1 MAKYKIALMP
11 GDGIGV
17 DVMDAA
23 KLVLDALS
31 LDAEYEYADIG
42 WKFWCEEGN
51 PLPQRTIKTLRKS
64 TCALFGA
71 ITSKNKEEAQKE
83 LKNGLQGQGLIY
95 RSPILSL
102 RELFDLYVSFRPC
115 LAFAGNPLNYKD
127 GLELIVFRENTE
139 GLYSGLELFPLTDN
153 LRAAINHHNPRME
166 IFQDTP
172 GEDIALSLRV
182 ITVMGAQ
189 RIARAA
195 FQYAARFG
203 YPKVTLVEKANVL
216 RETSGLMHREAIKV
230 AADFP
235 SVDLEITNIDA
246 QVMWLVKAPENYGIM
261 VTSNLFGDILSD
273 LCAQLVG
280 GLGFTPSGNIGDN
293 FAIFE
298 PSHGS
303 APKYSGQYVANPMA
317 MILTVAMMLDW
328 LKEGAM
334 AKQVRRAVREMVA
347 EGSHR
352 TRDMGGESKTMDVA
366 QEVARRLSVNY

>member
-1 MAKYKIALMP
+1 MSKRTIVSMP

-42 WKFWCEEGN
+42 WKFWCEEGD
-51 PLPQRTIKTLRKS
+51 PLPQRTIKTLKKS

-71 ITSKNKEEAQKE
+71 ITSKSKEEANKE
-83 LKNGLQGQGLIY
+83 LRNGLQGKELIY

-102 RELFDLYVSFRPC
+102 RQLFDLYVSLRPC
-115 LAFAGNPLNYKD
+115 LSFAGNPLNYKG

-139 GLYSGLELFPLTDN
+139 GLYSGLEFFPLTDD

-182 ITVMGAQ
+182 ITLKGAQ

-203 YPKVTLVEKANVL
+203 YPKVTLVEKVNVL
-216 RETSGLMHREAIKV
+216 RETSGLMSREAIKV

-235 SVDLEITNIDA
+235 TVDLEITNIDA
-246 QVMWLVKAPENYGIM
+246 QVMWLVKAPENYGVM

-280 GLGFTPSGNIGDN
+280 GLGFTPSGNIGDT

-303 APKYSGQYVANPMA
+303 APKYAGQYVANPMA

-347 EGSHR
+347 EGSYR

-366 QEVARRLSVNY
+366 KEVARRLSLNY